1 MYAKIRNSEDDIM
14 INTNKQLI
22 FIDLLKRQN
31 IKRANDFLCD
41 KKLLQS
47 YNYPI
52 KIFEWIY
59 GKAYAIDVIR
69 PFRLE
74 LSKR

>member
-31 IKRANDFLCD
+31 IKRAHGVLYD
-41 KKLLQS
+41 KTRLQA

-52 KIFEWIY
+52 KIFQWIY
-59 GKAYAIDVIR
+59 GKKYAIDVIR

>member
-1 MYAKIRNSEDDIM
+1 M

-31 IKRANDFLCD
+31 IKRANIPLYD
-41 KKLLQS
+41 KTLLQAYS
-47 YNYPI
+47 YPI
-52 KIFEWIY
+52 KIFKWIY
-59 GKAYAIDVIR
+59 GEEYAIDVIR

>member
-1 MYAKIRNSEDDIM
+1 M

-31 IKRANDFLCD
+31 IKRANDILYD
-41 KKLLQS
+41 KTLLQA
-47 YNYPI
+47 YNNPI
-52 KIFEWIY
+52 RIFKWIY
-59 GKAYAIDVIR
+59 GEKYAIDVIR

>member
-1 MYAKIRNSEDDIM
+1 M
-14 INTNKQLI
+14 INTNKKLI

-31 IKRANDFLCD
+31 IKRANGFLYD
-41 KKLLQS
+41 KTLLQA

-52 KIFEWIY
+52 KIFKWIY
-59 GKAYAIDVIR
+59 EKKYAIDVIR

-74 LSKR
+74 LPKR

>member
-1 MYAKIRNSEDDIM
+1 M

-52 KIFEWIY
+52 KIFKWIY
-59 GKAYAIDVIR
+59 GKEYAIDVIR